1 MSLFKDIVKLWKSDN
16 LLSQAWDES
25 YEMMMLSNEIF
36 TQAIKYLRENEDIDA
51 IKALKKESERLE
63 FEFAHKIVVEN
74 GVKGVR
80 AWRLS

>member
-1 MSLFKDIVKLWKSDN
+1 MLTNGVDYQIMWPDYKPGTSIFIPAIDVK
-16 LLSQAWDES
+16 A
-25 YEMMMLSNEIF
+25 
-36 TQAIKYLRENEDIDA
+36 A